1 MNASLVP
8 RPALRVRT
16 AAPPPE
22 PLELPPPWTAPT
34 RPAVPLLASV
44 VPMVGAV
51 ALWAVTGSILALWLA
66 ALGPLIAGA
75 TMLDGARSNRRE
87 KRRAERAAS
96 IARVQV
102 GRDIDERHAD
112 ERDRLHA
119 RHPDVAGFAG
129 RPAETWRAVPG
140 RAEALVLG
148 AGERPSAL
156 RVTGGGDDPASAD
169 LRRRATRL
177 ASAPVAVPLP
187 STLAVIGPPVL
198 ARAVIR
204 AVVLQLALISPPGVL
219 RVVGPLRGE
228 HAWAETLPHRRATGG
243 LGLALTGPGEGTAL
257 DADIVISRARPEDQP
272 PVADVV
278 LTVRTP
284 DDAVLDAGGEVVPVA
299 VEAIGEAQAKRL
311 AAGLVRRAGDEGC
324 GDGRVGGVALAEI
337 LRGAPPVVPGC
348 LSAPVGLEAGEPCVI
363 DLVDDGPHAI
373 VAGVTGSGKS
383 ELLITW
389 ILALSA
395 RHPPGEVSFLLAD
408 FKGGTAFDA
417 LASIPHV
424 TGVITDLDG
433 TGARRAIESLR
444 AEVRWREAA
453 LARVGARDI
462 RDPRVRI
469 PRLVIVVDEFAALLG
484 EHPELHAVFTDVA
497 ARGRALGMHLIL
509 GTQRPAGVIRESLL
523 ANCPLRISL
532 RVTDPAD
539 SRAVIGTDQA
549 ALLPG
554 AAASRGI
561 ALVRTAADASP
572 RRVQIALSAPADA
585 AAIAESAATEPPP
598 RRPWLPELPATVL
611 LSELPDPPGGR
622 AEPRFLPF
630 GLADEPERQSQCTVG
645 LAAAER
651 GMLIVGA
658 GGSGKSTAL
667 RSLLAGSTDV
677 IRVAGSG
684 EQRWDAVTAVSRA
697 TAGVLVVI
705 DDLDTVTGDLPPEY
719 GRELLDR
726 IERLTRRAGETGI
739 RVVAAAQRLTGGAA
753 RIAELLPRR
762 LVLGT
767 PSRAEHIAAGG
778 DPAVYAP
785 ALPPGRGWLDG
796 RAVQVAVGP
805 DDRVPAAPV
814 PAPWIPEGPL
824 TGVIR
829 RGSFVRP
836 PDAWV
841 AAGVCIVGLDEF
853 IRGEW
858 ARAGR
863 VVVAGDPDDWQ
874 RQWRWL
880 HTFRADHDLVVDA
893 GCAAEY
899 RLLTGDR
906 DLPPY
911 CEPGAHRA
919 WLLRAGG
926 GPQRVVLPGSG

>member
-1 MNASLVP
+1 M
-8 RPALRVRT
+8 
-16 AAPPPE
+16 
-22 PLELPPPWTAPT
+22 PPPWTEPA

-44 VPMVGAV
+44 VPVVGAV

-75 TMLDGARSNRRE
+75 SMLDGARSSRRD

-96 IARVQV
+96 IARAQV
-102 GRDIDERHAD
+102 GHDIDERHAD
-112 ERDRLHA
+112 ERERLRA
-119 RHPDVAGFAG
+119 RHPDLAGFAD
-129 RPAETWRAVPG
+129 RPAEVWRVVPG

-148 AGERPSAL
+148 RGERPSAL

-169 LRRRATRL
+169 LRRRAILL

-187 STLAVIGPPVL
+187 STLAVVGPPVL
-198 ARAVIR
+198 ARAVVR
-204 AVVLQLALISPPGVL
+204 AVVLQLALISPPGAL

-228 HAWAETLPHRRATGG
+228 NAWAEVLPHRRTTAG
-243 LGLALTGPGEGTAL
+243 LRLALAAPGEAIAH
-257 DADIVISRARPEDQP
+257 DADVMIIRTRTEDPP

-284 DDAVLDAGGEVVPVA
+284 DDAVLDVGGEVVPVA
-299 VEAIGEAQAKRL
+299 VEAIGEAQARRL
-311 AAGLVRRAGDEGC
+311 ATWLVRRAGDEGREE
-324 GDGRVGGVALAEI
+324 GRVAVIALAG
-337 LRGAPPVVPGC
+337 LLLDAPPSVPGRLC
-348 LSAPVGLEAGEPCVI
+348 APVGLEADEPCVI

-389 ILALSA
+389 VLALSA

-417 LASIPHV
+417 LAGVPHV

-444 AEVRWREAA
+444 AEVRWREAE

-509 GTQRPAGVIRESLL
+509 GTQRPSGVIRESLL

-539 SRAVIGTDQA
+539 SRAVIGTERA

-554 AAASRGI
+554 DPGSRGI
-561 ALVRTAADASP
+561 ALVRTAADPSA
-572 RRVQIALSAPADA
+572 RRVRVALSAPADA
-585 AAIAESAATEPPP
+585 AAIAESAAAEPPP
-598 RRPWLPELPATVL
+598 RRPWLPELPVSVL
-611 LSELPDPPGGR
+611 LSELPGPPGGL
-622 AEPRFLPF
+622 AEPGFLPF

-645 LAAAER
+645 LAASER
-651 GMLIVGA
+651 GLLVVGA
-658 GGSGKSTAL
+658 GGTGKSTVL

-677 IRVAGSG
+677 VRVAGSG
-684 EQRWDAVTAVSRA
+684 EQVWDAVAAASRA
-697 TAGVLVVI
+697 TPGTLVVI
-705 DDLDTVTGDLPPEY
+705 DDLDTLTGDLPAEY
-719 GRELLDR
+719 GRELLER
-726 IERLTRRAGETGI
+726 IERLTRRAGESGI
-739 RVVAAAQRLTGGAA
+739 RVVAAAQRLVGGAA

-767 PSRAEHIAAGG
+767 SSRSEHIAAGG

-796 RAVQVAVGP
+796 RAVQVAVVP
-805 DDRVPAAPV
+805 DAPV
-814 PAPWIPEGPL
+814 PVAPESAPWIPEGPL
-824 TGVIR
+824 TGMIR
-829 RGSFVRP
+829 RGSVLRP
-836 PDAWV
+836 ADAWV
-841 AAGVCIVGLDEF
+841 GAGVCIVGLEEF
-853 IRGEW
+853 VRGEW
-858 ARAGR
+858 ARSGR
-863 VVVAGDPDDWQ
+863 VVVTGDPDDWQ

-893 GCAAEY
+893 GCAADY

-911 CEPGAHRA
+911 CEPRAHRA
-919 WLLRAGG
+919 WLMRAGG
-926 GPQRVVLPGSG
+926 PAQRVVLPAPG